1 MNGIKKIR
9 ILCFALA
16 ATLLGSNI
24 FTVTAYAA
32 GRNTAFEHQNEVD
45 AGRHTDASDDKVVIT
60 GVEITDLDE
69 PVAGRMLDNEAT
81 VLAYKDG
88 VYNGISWK
96 IPVIWVDES
105 GKTATVAVAGVT
117 YLPVFA
123 FYVPDGYELKGVDF
137 SGLINVKLPAFLKNI
152 YLNNSL
158 RVNYS
163 GRFSED
169 NLSGILSATDPSTGI
184 TYIKGPGVVIESPDG
199 NNTSENAGADNG
211 GDSESTD
218 NGNSE
223 TPADSDEGSEEES
236 EEESKDEVLIH
247 CQSGIVEKYG
257 HEFLDWFVK
266 TIKYEVQPQAVNI
279 LCDGLISFDVA
290 QEYDWFSNNIGLYI
304 YGEEGSSGMAAVSVH
319 SWKGSEE
326 DGEDPD
332 LLYMDMRIDYNIAS
346 FATKDD
352 AGYWTVNSN
361 DMTKVVSTT
370 VHEMLH
376 AYMYDYNR
384 NGSLGRNSALEQ
396 NRDKYALPDWLCEG
410 AAEAVS
416 GAFPERVNEFKNYY
430 DSDLSRYT
438 ESRLYDI
445 YQDKSYDTSKLN
457 DYGAYS
463 LGMLAVYYISGL
475 SAQKYF
481 NADFTNLYLTD
492 SYYYRQG
499 FDRILS
505 DINYGKTLDSIINEI
520 SGGKYKDTTDFE
532 TQFISSKSHE
542 TTKSCVALLNFFNSM
557 TTTAS
562 NGELQYISG
571 SMLKEFGTLAGD
583 LLQGVST
590 ENKIYK
596 ISDTKDYV
604 DSTVDPYKAM
614 QTGTKSA
621 DTEAASSDNII
632 PIGTESVDEA
642 ARMFIN
648 DEKDTPEAAAAESE
662 EIKSGAEEAEES
674 ETPATEAGDESR
686 SETSEADASET
697 MAAETPATEI
707 SATETSGAE
716 NTVAENTVAENIA
729 AEADESGT
737 NLPVSDTTSGTDT
750 YTENCGMDTAENG
763 NCTENIMNDS
773 ENISLPDISISGLNV
788 PDTTI
793 PDTSI
798 PAETATDVN
807 ISDGSTSEA
816 GSLDAD
822 SSDADSSD
830 AGSSD
835 ADSSDDGSSD
845 DGSSDENVS
854 ECNEESASTDENPGE

>member
-60 GVEITDLDE
+60 GVEITDLGE

-152 YLNNSL
+152 YLNKSL

-169 NLSGILSATDPSTGI
+169 NLRGILSATDPSTGI
-184 TYIKGPGVVIESPDG
+184 TYIKGPGVVIESPVG

-236 EEESKDEVLIH
+236 KDEVLIH

-257 HEFLDWFVK
+257 YEFLDWFVK

-304 YGEEGSSGMAAVSVH
+304 YGEEGSSVEATVAIT

-326 DGEDPD
+326 NGEDPD
-332 LLYMDMRIDYNIAS
+332 LLYMDMLIKYNIAS

-352 AGYWTVNSN
+352 GGYWTVNSN
-361 DMTKVVSTT
+361 NMTKVVSTT

-384 NGSLGRNSALEQ
+384 NGTLGRNSALEE
-396 NRDKYALPDWLCEG
+396 NKGRYALPDWLCEG

-416 GAFPERVNEFKNYY
+416 GAFSERVNEFKNYY
-430 DSDLSRYT
+430 DSNLSRYT

-481 NADFTNLYLTD
+481 NADFGNLYLTD

-532 TQFISSKSHE
+532 TQFISSESHE

-557 TTTAS
+557 TTTS

-604 DSTVDPYKAM
+604 DSTVDPYMAM

-632 PIGTESVDEA
+632 PIGTKSVDEA

-648 DEKDTPEAAAAESE
+648 DEKDTPEAAVAESE

-674 ETPATEAGDESR
+674 ETPATE
-686 SETSEADASET
+686 TS
-697 MAAETPATEI
+697 AAK
-707 SATETSGAE
+707 
-716 NTVAENTVAENIA
+716 NTVAENIA

-737 NLPVSDTTSGTDT
+737 NMPVSDTTSGTDT

-773 ENISLPDISISGLNV
+773 GNISLPDTSISDVNV

-807 ISDGSTSEA
+807 ISDGST
-816 GSLDAD
+816 
-822 SSDADSSD
+822 SD

>member
-1 MNGIKKIR
+1 MNAIKKIR

-60 GVEITDLDE
+60 GVEITDLGE

-152 YLNNSL
+152 YLNKSL

-236 EEESKDEVLIH
+236 KDEVLIH

-304 YGEEGSSGMAAVSVH
+304 YGEEGSSVEATVAIT

-326 DGEDPD
+326 NGEDPD
-332 LLYMDMRIDYNIAS
+332 LLYMDMLIKYNIAS

-352 AGYWTVNSN
+352 GGYWTVNSN
-361 DMTKVVSTT
+361 NMTKVVSTT

-384 NGSLGRNSALEQ
+384 NGTLGRNSALEE
-396 NRDKYALPDWLCEG
+396 NKGRYALPDWLCEG

-416 GAFPERVNEFKNYY
+416 GAFSERVNEFKNYY
-430 DSDLSRYT
+430 DSNLSRYT

-481 NADFTNLYLTD
+481 NADFGNLYLTD

-532 TQFISSKSHE
+532 TQFISSESHE

-557 TTTAS
+557 TTTS

-604 DSTVDPYKAM
+604 DSTVDPYMAM

-632 PIGTESVDEA
+632 PIGTKSVDEA

-648 DEKDTPEAAAAESE
+648 DEKDTPEAAVGESE

-674 ETPATEAGDESR
+674 ETPATE
-686 SETSEADASET
+686 TSA
-697 MAAETPATEI
+697 
-707 SATETSGAE
+707 
-716 NTVAENTVAENIA
+716 AENTVAENIA

-737 NLPVSDTTSGTDT
+737 NMPVSDTTSGTDT

-773 ENISLPDISISGLNV
+773 GNISLPDTSISGVNV

-807 ISDGSTSEA
+807 ISDGSTS
-816 GSLDAD
+816 
-822 SSDADSSD
+822 D
-830 AGSSD
+830 AG
-835 ADSSDDGSSD
+835 SSDDGSSD

-854 ECNEESASTDENPGE
+854 ECSEESASTDENPGE

>member
-123 FYVPDGYELKGVDF
+123 FYVPDRYELKGVDF

-223 TPADSDEGSEEES
+223 TPADSDE
-236 EEESKDEVLIH
+236 ESKDEVLIH

-257 HEFLDWFVK
+257 HEFLEWFVK

-304 YGEEGSSGMAAVSVH
+304 YGEEGSSVEAAVSVR
-319 SWKGSEE
+319 SWKGIEE
-326 DGEDPD
+326 NGEDPD
-332 LLYMDMRIDYNIAS
+332 LLYMDMLIKYNIAS

-352 AGYWTVNSN
+352 GGYWTVNSN
-361 DMTKVVSTT
+361 NMTKVVSTT

-384 NGSLGRNSALEQ
+384 NGTLGRNSALEE
-396 NRDKYALPDWLCEG
+396 NKGRYALPLWLCEG

-463 LGMLAVYYISGL
+463 LGMLAVYYVSGL

-481 NADFTNLYLTD
+481 NADFGNLYLTD

-532 TQFISSKSHE
+532 TQFISSESHE

-571 SMLKEFGTLAGD
+571 SMLKAFGTLAGD

-604 DSTVDPYKAM
+604 DSTVDPYMAM

-648 DEKDTPEAAAAESE
+648 DEKDTPEAAVAESE

-674 ETPATEAGDESR
+674 ETPATE
-686 SETSEADASET
+686 TSA
-697 MAAETPATEI
+697 
-707 SATETSGAE
+707 
-716 NTVAENTVAENIA
+716 AENTVAENIA

-737 NLPVSDTTSGTDT
+737 NMPVSDTTSGTDT

-773 ENISLPDISISGLNV
+773 GNISLPDTSISGVNA

-807 ISDGSTSEA
+807 ISDGSTSDA
-816 GSLDAD
+816 G

-830 AGSSD
+830 DG
-835 ADSSDDGSSD
+835 SSDDGSSD

>member
-69 PVAGRMLDNEAT
+69 PVAGRMLDKEAT

-236 EEESKDEVLIH
+236 KDEVLIH

-257 HEFLDWFVK
+257 HEFLEWFVK

-332 LLYMDMRIDYNIAS
+332 LLYMDMCIKYNIAS

-352 AGYWTVNSN
+352 GGYWTVNSN
-361 DMTKVVSTT
+361 NMTKVVSTT

-384 NGSLGRNSALEQ
+384 NGSLGMNSALEY
-396 NRDKYALPDWLCEG
+396 NKGRYALPDWLCEG

-463 LGMLAVYYISGL
+463 LGMLAVYYVSGL

-481 NADFTNLYLTD
+481 NADFGNLYLTD

-532 TQFISSKSHE
+532 TQFISSESHE

-571 SMLKEFGTLAGD
+571 SMLKAFGTLAGD

-604 DSTVDPYKAM
+604 DSTVDPYMAM

-648 DEKDTPEAAAAESE
+648 DEKDTPEAAVAESE

-674 ETPATEAGDESR
+674 ETPATE
-686 SETSEADASET
+686 
-697 MAAETPATEI
+697 TPATET
-707 SATETSGAE
+707 SAAE

-737 NLPVSDTTSGTDT
+737 NMPVSDTTSGTDT

-773 ENISLPDISISGLNV
+773 GNISLPDTSISGVNV

-807 ISDGSTSEA
+807 ISDGSTS
-816 GSLDAD
+816 DAD
-822 SSDADSSD
+822 SSDD
-830 AGSSD
+830 GSSD
-835 ADSSDDGSSD
+835 DGSSGDGSSDDGSSD

-854 ECNEESASTDENPGE
+854 ECNEESASTDENLGE